1 MTFTVLCFSIATPH
15 LKGTHTMFS
24 PAQCMSLQ
32 RTKTILPTAGHLL
45 APAMINLSVVRKDV
59 LKKRH
64 ESKAYYDNLA
74 GFEHK
79 PVGRYAYP
87 KRPPHHHSK
96 PWIYGEVKRQWKV
109 LYYLYHSRHCDPK
122 EQRPTETCST
132 TTTFYP
138 PSGSSH
144 PSHSRLN
151 VLPNPCSKQ
160 EAVNQQ
166 GKQQTQQQPSTT
178 AKAMPETSRREPEPK
193 KGSYKPLTQIISG

>member
-1 MTFTVLCFSIATPH
+1 MTFTVLYFSAATLH
-15 LKGTHTMFS
+15 LKGTHTMYS
-24 PAQCMSLQ
+24 PAQCMFLQ
-32 RTKTILPTAGHLL
+32 QTKTILPTTGHVL
-45 APAMINLSVVRKDV
+45 APAMINLSVVREDV

-64 ESKAYYDNLA
+64 ESKAYYDKSA

-79 PVGRYAYP
+79 PIGSYAYA
-87 KRPPHHHSK
+87 K

-109 LYYLYHSRHCDPK
+109 LYYLYSSRHCHPK
-122 EQRPTETCST
+122 EQKPSETCST

-151 VLPNPCSKQ
+151 GLPNPCSKFPKQ

-166 GKQQTQQQPSTT
+166 GKQQTQQQKQCLKRP
-178 AKAMPETSRREPEPK
+178 
-193 KGSYKPLTQIISG
+193 